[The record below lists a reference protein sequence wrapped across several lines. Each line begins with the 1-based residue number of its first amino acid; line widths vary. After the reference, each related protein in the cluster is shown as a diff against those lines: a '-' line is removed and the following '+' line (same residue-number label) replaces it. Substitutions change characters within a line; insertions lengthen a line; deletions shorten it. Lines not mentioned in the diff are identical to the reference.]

1 MDYGSGIEL
10 VMPSHQ
16 LMRLTHL
23 DNVLFLKQDHYSSM
37 LADVISQAPNEA
49 CGIVA
54 GQDNYSE
61 RIYKITNIAKSPTRF
76 QMDPERQLKAFVN
89 IEDLGLELLAIY
101 HSHPRG
107 PASLSQTDI
116 NEFAYPGTKCL
127 VWSKKVCNW
136 VCHGYAIIDREH
148 IEIPILILDK
158 E

>member
-1 MDYGSGIEL
+1 
-10 VMPSHQ
+10 
-16 LMRLTHL
+16 
-23 DNVLFLKQDHYSSM
+23 M

-49 CGIVA
+49 CGLVA

-61 RIYKITNIAKSPTRF
+61 RIYKIKNIAKSPTRF
-76 QMDPERQLKAFVN
+76 QMDPEGQLKAFEN

-107 PASLSQTDI
+107 PANLSQTDI
-116 NEFAYPGTKCL
+116 NEFAYPGTKYL
-127 VWSKKVCNW
+127 VWSEKVRNW
-136 VCHGYAIIDREH
+136 VCHGYAIINHEQ